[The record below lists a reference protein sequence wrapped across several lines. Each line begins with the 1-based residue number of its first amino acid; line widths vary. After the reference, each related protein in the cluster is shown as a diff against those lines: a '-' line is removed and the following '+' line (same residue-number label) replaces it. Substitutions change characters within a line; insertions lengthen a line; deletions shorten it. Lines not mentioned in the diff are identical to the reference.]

1 MQKNKTAKEYY
12 IERLQELEALQQRQ
26 VKRKTAIGWLRLA
39 IVIGI
44 AICFYFLWSTKIA
57 ICITIAALL
66 AAIFIKLLLQQLKN
80 NEQLTHTGFLIAI
93 QQQEL
98 QALEHNFS
106 QFYDGARFN
115 PQNHNYS
122 NDLDIFAKAS
132 LYQFCNRTTSA
143 MGQQKLASWLLQPA
157 TFEDIALRQQA
168 INELVNK
175 TTWRQNLQAVGLQA
189 KITNE
194 TQERLDTWLKSE
206 PVFKQKSFWTAVKY
220 IAPIIML
227 TVITC
232 NITNVISS
240 TICNYFL
247 LASAILAIFVA
258 KKIAPVH
265 NQVSKMANELA
276 ILSNSIALIEQQQ
289 FTCPLLQQL
298 KASFSTNQQLASSQT
313 KQLKKIV
320 ERLDLRLN
328 PLVFIPL
335 AVVTQWDVWQALA
348 LEKWKANNAV
358 KITEWFNALAT
369 FEALHSFATLKYNN
383 SETIM
388 PQFVEQ
394 HFALQATEVAHPLI
408 NPSKCVKNSIDVTN
422 ATPLMLVTGSNM
434 AGKSTYLRSIG
445 VNIVL
450 AMAGAPVFAKS
461 FLVSPVELVS
471 SMRIADNLEESTST
485 FYAELKKLKAIIEKV
500 NDGQPIFIL
509 LDEIL
514 RGTNS
519 EDRHAGSSA
528 LIKQLLHKNAAGIIA
543 THDVE
548 LAKSQTD
555 SALVNYNFDVQV
567 NGEELYFDYK
577 IKKGICTSLNA
588 TILMKKIG
596 IEL

>member
-1 MQKNKTAKEYY
+1 MQKDKTAREYY
-12 IERLQELEALQQRQ
+12 VEKLKELEVLQQSQ
-26 VKRKTAIGWLRLA
+26 LKKKTAIGWLRLA

-44 AICFYFLWSTKIA
+44 VICFYFLWSTHIA
-57 ICITIAALL
+57 VCIVIAALL
-66 AAIFIKLLLQQLKN
+66 AVIFIKLILQQLKN

-98 QALEHNFS
+98 QALEHNYA
-106 QFYDGARFN
+106 QFYDGAIFN
-115 PQNHNYS
+115 NNNHGYS
-122 NDLDIFAKAS
+122 NDLDIFGKAS

-143 MGQQKLASWLLQPA
+143 MGQQTLASWLLQPA
-157 TFEDIALRQQA
+157 LIEEIMQRQLA
-168 INELVNK
+168 INELVEK

-189 KITNE
+189 KITQE
-194 TQERLDTWLKSE
+194 TQGRLNTWLKSE
-206 PVFKQKSFWTAVKY
+206 PVFKNKNFW
-220 IAPIIML
+220 IALKFITPVIML
-227 TVITC
+227 TTIAC
-232 NITNVISS
+232 NITDVISS
-240 TICNYFL
+240 TVCNYFL

-265 NQVSKMANELA
+265 NQVSKMASELA
-276 ILSNSIALIEQQQ
+276 ILSNSIALVEKQDLES
-289 FTCPLLQQL
+289 PLLQQL
-298 KASFSTNQQLASSQT
+298 KASFSVNHQLASSQT

-335 AVVTQWDVWQALA
+335 AIITQWDVWQALA

-358 KITEWFNALAT
+358 KITEWFIALAT
-369 FEALHSFATLKYNN
+369 FEALHSFATLKFNH
-383 SETIM
+383 SETMM

-394 HFALQATEVAHPLI
+394 HFTLQATEVAHPLI
-408 NPSKCVKNSIDVTN
+408 NPSKCVKNNIDITN
-422 ATPLMLVTGSNM
+422 VTPLMLVTGSNM

-445 VNIVL
+445 VNTVL
-450 AMAGAPVFAKS
+450 AMAGAPVFAKT
-461 FLVSPVELVS
+461 FVVSPVELVS

-500 NDGQPIFIL
+500 NDNQPIFIL

-519 EDRHAGSSA
+519 ADRHAGSST

-548 LAKSQTD
+548 LAKSQTN

-588 TILMKKIG
+588 TILMRKIG